1 MKKYFQHL
9 PLHILILSSSAWLLF
24 TMQSIAFEG
33 VKHRALN
40 GKCAAINTFVH

>member
-33 VKHRALN
+33 VTHRALN